1 MYKFDLNTPAHIHF
15 IGIGGISMSGLALLL
30 LSKGFKISGS
40 DEASN
45 EITENL
51 ASHGAIIS
59 KGHFKKNITD
69 DLDAVIYTGAISEN
83 NPEIV
88 AAKENQIPLITRGVL
103 MGMIMKHYRHA
114 VGISGTDGKTTT
126 TSLLSMM
133 LENACFNPT
142 ISVGGI
148 IPALNTNFKIGSED
162 YFVVESCEYT
172 NSFLDFS
179 PTDIIILNIR
189 EDHLDFF
196 KDIDDIRNSFK
207 KFSCLVPGTGLAVI
221 NSEIPDYTEL
231 FKDAKCHIKTYGLIE
246 NESSRV
252 SDFNAAAANIT
263 YDECGRGSYDLY
275 FNGKF
280 MGRITLNL
288 IGRHNV
294 SNSLAAILMALN
306 YDVPFSVIKETC
318 AAFSG
323 AKRRFEP
330 KGTFNTVPV
339 IDDYAHNP
347 SEIKAT
353 LTGARAYNKRIVT
366 VFQPHTYSRT
376 KAFLHEFADAL
387 SLSDVV
393 VLADIYAAREIDDG
407 TVSSVSIY
415 DLLKQKGKE
424 VYYFSTFK
432 KIENFLSAFLI
443 NNDMLITMGAG
454 NVVNVGEELLSGK
467 FSTLSTSGDNF

>member
-15 IGIGGISMSGLALLL
+15 VGIGGISMSGLALLL

-51 ASHGAIIS
+51 IAHGAIIS
-59 KGHFKKNITD
+59 KGHFEKNITND
-69 DLDAVIYTGAISEN
+69 TDAVIYTGAISNN
-83 NPEIV
+83 NPEII
-88 AAKENQIPLITRGVL
+88 AAKTKQIPLITRGVL

-126 TSLLSMM
+126 TSLLSMI
-133 LENACFNPT
+133 LENARLYPT

-162 YFVVESCEYT
+162 YFVAESCEYT

-196 KDIDDIRNSFK
+196 KDLDDIRNSFK
-207 KFSCLVPGTGLAVI
+207 KFSFLVPDTGTAVI
-221 NSEIPDYTEL
+221 NSEIPNYKEL
-231 FKDAKCHIKTYGLIE
+231 FKDTKCNIKTYGLIE
-246 NESSRV
+246 DCTSHV
-252 SDFNAAAANIT
+252 SDFTLAAANIT

-275 FNGKF
+275 FEGKP
-280 MGRITLNL
+280 MGQIALNL

-306 YDVPFSVIKETC
+306 YSVPFSVIKETC
-318 AAFSG
+318 AVFSG

-330 KGTFNTVPV
+330 KGFFGTIPV

-353 LTGARAYNKRIVT
+353 LTSARAYKKRIVT

-387 SLSDVV
+387 SLSDVI

-407 TVSSVSIY
+407 SVSSMSIY

-432 KIENFLSAFLI
+432 KIENFLKTFLI

-454 NVVNVGEELLSGK
+454 NVVNVGEELLNER
-467 FSTLSTSGDNF
+467 FSTLSTSDGKF